1 MYVIY
6 GNRRLIKRV
15 KELLKTHDKRY
26 DETKFPEYL
35 LVWHNPLLLLP
46 PELQLRLII
55 KDCDNSNYFSILKNA
70 GDLTDMFTPFIPEPG
85 KVVKIKSGT
94 YKGLEAIVKGV
105 KNRTC
110 TVEFNILGRIAKEN
124 VSLDEV
130 EDSEK

>member
-1 MYVIY
+1 MHVIY
-6 GNRRLIKRV
+6 GNRRLIKKV
-15 KELLKTHDKRY
+15 KELLSSEGERY

-46 PELQLRLII
+46 PEMQLKLII
-55 KDCDNSNYFSILKNA
+55 KECDNSNYFSILKNA
-70 GDLTDMFTPFIPEPG
+70 GDLSDIFTPFIPESG

-94 YKGLEAIVKGV
+94 YKGLEAIVKEV

-110 TVEFNILGRIAKEN
+110 TVEFNILGRIAKET

-130 EDSEK
+130 EGIE

>member
-6 GNRRLIKRV
+6 GNRRLIKKV
-15 KELLKTHDKRY
+15 KELLKTHDKRF

-55 KDCDNSNYFSILKNA
+55 KDCDNSNYFTILKNA
-70 GDLTDMFTPFIPEPG
+70 GDLSDMFTPFIPEPG

-94 YKGLEAIVKGV
+94 YKGLEAIVRRV

-110 TVEFNILGRIAKEN
+110 TVEFNILGRIAKET

-130 EDSEK
+130 EGIEN